1 MSESLLMNA
10 MKEAK
15 EKGIKCSHGGT
26 ELDDFLASK
35 LWNVFPY
42 SLVYKKHQVNE
53 NDLQE

>member
-1 MSESLLMNA
+1 MTESLLLNA

-26 ELDDFLASK
+26 ELDDFLASR

-42 SLVYKKHQVNE
+42 SLVYKRWQF
-53 NDLQE
+53 DDIQE

>member
-1 MSESLLMNA
+1 MSELMEA

-42 SLVYKKHQVNE
+42 SLTYKKEQF
-53 NDLQE
+53 DDIQE

>member
-1 MSESLLMNA
+1 MTESLLMKA

-35 LWNVFPY
+35 LWNHFPY
-42 SLVYKKHQVNE
+42 SLTYKKEQLK
-53 NDLQE
+53 DDIQE